1 MFLCMSDGIELS
13 VSAYLC
19 KHETVYKWKR
29 TNRNNRIAKKW
40 RKKYGAKFSYTK
52 CRGVVVETSNKFV
65 MCPHAYQTVKTSL
78 EKANQ

>member
-1 MFLCMSDGIELS
+1 MFLCMSDGIELG
-13 VSAYLC
+13 VSAYIC
-19 KHETVYKWKR
+19 KHETVCKWKR

-65 MCPHAYQTVKTSL
+65 MCPHAYQAVKTSL
-78 EKANQ
+78 NKEN